1 MTNWKLSPLRNYE
14 FLSSLFGKLARLYS
28 CTIHIMYGLNP
39 SYLVSNHFTSMDRLN
54 HLRSSLVLQTLK
66 RRHLILPF
74 SFILVLSAY
83 FLCRSIIP
91 CTSNHH
97 FLFFE
102 KSKEDDNLGRAN
114 LWWEMRV
121 RNTRNKQKE
130 QVINF
135 KVKKRSN
142 AILEH

>member
-28 CTIHIMYGLNP
+28 CTIHIMYIGLIT

-54 HLRSSLVLQTLK
+54 HLGSSLVLQK

-74 SFILVLSAY
+74 SVILVLSAH

-135 KVKKRSN
+135 QVKKRSN